1 MSASRSAAARVY
13 AAALL
18 SSHPHTALAAA
29 AMSQPQSSQA
39 SSSSAGPAGL
49 GLMSSMSPECT
60 PLKHRYDACF
70 HSWLV
75 DYLALPGSGTAPA
88 AAQSK
93 ESSSSSMWG
102 RGKKEQ
108 APAAGQDEAAKR
120 QSLKER
126 LDGECGG
133 MWEEYRK
140 CVTVSRSRQA
150 EWRCTAAVCH
160 I

>member
-1 MSASRSAAARVY
+1 
-13 AAALL
+13 
-18 SSHPHTALAAA
+18 
-29 AMSQPQSSQA
+29 
-39 SSSSAGPAGL
+39 
-49 GLMSSMSPECT
+49 MSPECT

-140 CVTVSRSRQA
+140 CVTVSRSGRQNGGA
-150 EWRCTAAVCH
+150 RRLYATSEGSRAFTWLPDCT
-160 I
+160 